1 AIGQKV
7 VNDVSFDVRGG
18 EVLCIAGVQGNGQT
32 ELTEAIIG
40 MQPRTTGSIK
50 LNGLELQGKSVREVL
65 DSGVGFVPEDRTV
78 DGLVGDFTIAEN
90 LMLDRYRGDPFVKAG
105 SIDRAVRDEF
115 ATEKLDAFDIRAQG
129 IDTHVGTLS

>member
-1 AIGQKV
+1 NELASMMVGRAVELTVQKSPPVLTDNVVEIRGLTVLDTIGQKV

-40 MQPRTTGSIK
+40 MQPRATGSIK

-90 LMLDRYRGDPFVKAG
+90 LML
-105 SIDRAVRDEF
+105 
-115 ATEKLDAFDIRAQG
+115 
-129 IDTHVGTLS
+129 